1 MPGYLGHTVPD
12 SEDGPSFARVSSLA
26 SRLDDRLWRIVA
38 RTRFVTRGGT
48 YRRKFPDLKHKK
60 TSTPMATNNRHLG
73 RGGNDKYRYLV
84 FILFFLLVLRGII
97 IGFFI

>member
-1 MPGYLGHTVPD
+1 MRWWVPGYLGCTAPD

-60 TSTPMATNNRHLG
+60 TSTLMATNNRHLG
-73 RGGNDKYRYLV
+73 RGVATNTD
-84 FILFFLLVLRGII
+84 ILFYFI
-97 IGFFI
+97 FFF